1 MHKTHTQSNIHSFY
15 LRISVIDLGEL
26 LLVKECCTLQCMSQM
41 PVFPLRL
48 VCLPKHL
55 PPGVHAAQQ
64 SGFRL
69 QPKQQQIEKQQD
81 LLIHNDT
88 RFLQNKNTLIIMKKI
103 KEKNNSFVLGGSEVL
118 SKCSKTKISDENE
131 SSAERIVTLG
141 INVVFVMGLE
151 QIVL

>member
-1 MHKTHTQSNIHSFY
+1 
-15 LRISVIDLGEL
+15 
-26 LLVKECCTLQCMSQM
+26 
-41 PVFPLRL
+41 
-48 VCLPKHL
+48 
-55 PPGVHAAQQ
+55 
-64 SGFRL
+64 
-69 QPKQQQIEKQQD
+69 
-81 LLIHNDT
+81 
-88 RFLQNKNTLIIMKKI
+88 MKKI